1 MPAPAPKSVIVLS
14 ATAVTVTNSNTTAAF
29 DTKGYD
35 YCVLDV
41 MATTTDAATDNFSV
55 LTLSEGDT
63 TAAYVAFS
71 TGDTDFT
78 IATQST
84 TVNAI
89 VAQFRLDLRARKRW
103 LKLSIT
109 NGLYADPT
117 VWAHAQLYRGDSMPV
132 SAAQS
137 GVDAL
142 INL

>member
-41 MATTTDAATDNFSV
+41 MATTADNATNNFSV

-84 TVNAI
+84 SVNAI
-89 VAQFRLDLRARKRW
+89 VAQFRMDLRARKRY
-103 LKLSIT
+103 LKLTANPIT
-109 NGLYADPT
+109 NQT
-117 VWAHAQLYRGDSMPV
+117 IWAHAQLYRGDAMPV
-132 SAAQS
+132 SAAQA
-137 GVDAL
+137 GVDVL
-142 INL
+142 VNL

>member
-84 TVNAI
+84 SVNAI
-89 VAQFRLDLRARKRW
+89 VAQFRMDLRARKRY
-103 LKLSIT
+103 LKLTANPIT
-109 NGLYADPT
+109 NQT
-117 VWAHAQLYRGDSMPV
+117 IWAHAHLYRGDAMPV
-132 SAAQS
+132 SAAQA
-137 GVDAL
+137 GVDVL
-142 INL
+142 VNL

>member
-1 MPAPAPKSVIVLS
+1 MSAPAPKSVIALS
-14 ATAVTVTNSNTTAAF
+14 ATAVTVTNANVTAAF

-41 MATTTDAATDNFSV
+41 CATTADNATNNFSV

-63 TAAYVAFS
+63 TNAYVAFS

-84 TVNAI
+84 SVNAI

-103 LKLSIT
+103 LKLTANPIT
-109 NGLYADPT
+109 T
-117 VWAHAQLYRGDSMPV
+117 QTIWAHAQLYRGDAMPV
-132 SAAQS
+132 SAAQA
-137 GVDAL
+137 GVDVL
-142 INL
+142 VNL